1 MFGSFIKE
9 TRLNHGLSLRAF
21 AKLIGEDA
29 SNWSKIE
36 RGFNNPPKSEDKLK
50 KIEMVL
56 HLNTE
61 EVKHMKDLAKAE
73 IGEIPD
79 YIRSDSD
86 VMELL
91 PAFFRTVENVKP
103 TKEEL
108 QELIDS
114 LRRIR
119 R

>member
-21 AKLIGEDA
+21 AKMIGEDA

-36 RGFNNPPKSEDKLK
+36 RGFNNPPKSKEKLK
-50 KIEMVL
+50 RIEEVL
-56 HLNTE
+56 HLNEE
-61 EVKHMKDLAKAE
+61 EVANMEDLAKAE

-108 QELIDS
+108 QGLIDS
-114 LRRIR
+114 LRRIHR
-119 R
+119 